1 MNREILEVV
10 DLVEDEIESCCF
22 RINAQLKTINSSNVD
37 GALELYQELLDASTL
52 YKRLAVDLLRTINE
66 KEKHHDR

>member
-22 RINAQLKTINSSNVD
+22 RINAQLKTINSSD

-66 KEKHHDR
+66 EKNL

>member
-10 DLVEDEIESCCF
+10 DLDEDEIESCCF
-22 RINAQLKTINSSNVD
+22 RINAQLKTINSSD

-66 KEKHHDR
+66 EKNL

>member
-10 DLVEDEIESCCF
+10 DLVEDEVESCCF
-22 RINAQLKTINSSNVD
+22 RINAQLKTINSSD

-66 KEKHHDR
+66 EKNL

>member
-1 MNREILEVV
+1 MKIYREILEAV
-10 DLVEDEIESCCF
+10 DFVEDEVESCCF
-22 RINAQLKTINSSNVD
+22 RINAQLKTINSSD

-66 KEKHHDR
+66 EKNL